1 MEKDHFILVRR
12 YKVILKDNT
21 ELEIPLEPETCYY
34 FMSQE
39 STYLIRAIKTMDIE
53 IDNIKEIIT
62 YFIPKETQ
70 EKVELVIGL

>member
-21 ELEIPLEPETCYY
+21 ELEVPLEPETCYY

-39 STYLIRAIKTMDIE
+39 RTYLIRAIITMDIKIE
-53 IDNIKEIIT
+53 DIKEIIT

-70 EKVELVIGL
+70 EKVDLTIGL